1 MNICFFEIQVFPK
14 LISTEHWY
22 KWTLNTDI
30 SDQ

>member
-1 MNICFFEIQVFPK
+1 MNVCFFEIQVFPK
-14 LISTEHWY
+14 FNFTEHWY